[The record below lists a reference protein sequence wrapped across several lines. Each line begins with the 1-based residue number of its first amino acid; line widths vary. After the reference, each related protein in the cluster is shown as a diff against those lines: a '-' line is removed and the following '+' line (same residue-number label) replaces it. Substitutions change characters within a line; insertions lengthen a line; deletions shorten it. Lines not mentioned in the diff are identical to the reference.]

1 MLKHIPARVVLFYR
15 QELTKL
21 IIMDNIHLTPIK
33 NKKDEIIKFKNPR
46 WNNDTQKLKPD
57 TIK

>member
-1 MLKHIPARVVLFYR
+1 
-15 QELTKL
+15 
-21 IIMDNIHLTPIK
+21 MDNIHLTPIK